1 MNIPSFRQKIRI
13 ILAITAKDTLDAL
26 KNRTILSLSF
36 GVLVLMLSAKALP
49 LLLALR
55 GLPTLAVHDPAGSA
69 ALQTLDDR
77 PDMQLIRLDSEQEMK
92 SLLVDSA
99 GLIIGLGVP
108 AEADLDAGSGDVHLA
123 GYYPNWASP
132 SQVQEQVAFF
142 ESVLSEA
149 SGNVVRIVVD
159 GHVVYPTDE
168 PALHLMMITQSAT
181 LMILLMGMML
191 VPYLFLEEKEQRT
204 LDALLV
210 SPASY
215 SQLVIG
221 KALAGV
227 VYCLVAAIVVILF
240 NFRYII
246 HWEIFLLAVVLGSAV
261 AVMLGLLVG
270 ILVENQ
276 ASLGMWMGIALVV
289 LLVPSMAMAFGSA
302 RLPDGLASFLS
313 WTPGAAFNN
322 LFRASMY
329 GSVSAALL
337 AKDASILAVTTLLIF
352 ALVVW
357 RIRRM
362 DR

>member
-1 MNIPSFRQKIRI
+1 MNKPSFRQKIRI

-55 GLPTLAVHDPAGSA
+55 GLPTLAVYDPAGSA
-69 ALQTLDDR
+69 FLQALEDR
-77 PDMQLIRLDSEQEMK
+77 PDMQFVRLDSEPEMK

-99 GLIIGLGVP
+99 GLMIGLVVP
-108 AEADLDAGSGDVHLA
+108 ADAGLDSGNGEVYLA

-132 SQVQEQVAFF
+132 SQVKEGVAFF

-149 SGNVVRIVVD
+149 SGSVVRIDVD

-168 PALHLMMITQSAT
+168 PALHLMMATQTAT

-227 VYCLVAAIVVILF
+227 VYCLVAAAVVMLF

-246 HWEIFLLAVVLGSAV
+246 HWEIVLLAVFLGGLV

-276 ASLGMWMGIALVV
+276 SSLGMWIGMLLVILV
-289 LLVPSMAMAFGSA
+289 VPSMAMGFSSS
-302 RLPDGLASFLS
+302 RLPAGLATFLS
-313 WTPGAAFNN
+313 WTPGAAFND
-322 LFRASMY
+322 LLRASMFAP
-329 GSVSAALL
+329 VSTASLV
-337 AKDASILAVTTLLIF
+337 KDAGVLAVTASLVF